1 MHPNASPQGRTC
13 ILDGGTGGPETQ
25 TGPQAVAGVLGT
37 AAFFLC
43 EELLGQHFDMVPD
56 GVAKPQLGDLFLF
69 PLASGGP
76 GWWGAHAA
84 VYCGDGEIIHLE
96 GSSGTSP
103 SGIVA
108 KHGKSHL
115 LRTRGPAKV
124 LQRKGGLDAAALQH
138 RIRAAM
144 DQAVEYDAVTCNCVH
159 FALTLLGLGH
169 LAGAMVG
176 ATTPGDP
183 NARSGQ
189 ASPQPIFSPRCP
201 QRCSDGGSDVHGRR
215 AGLEH
220 SSPGHQRFAG
230 GFGIPLVCCSCRRPW
245 WRCQQPSSVTSSVP
259 EKTGLGRLQSSSGSQ
274 QSSSS
279 SPRAYETLTFLLFK
293 SVPGHGEVFEEVSES
308 TLQHGDILL
317 FPTTIRPSLDI
328 SFKHAA
334 VYCGDGEVIHFQ
346 NTDFRTNRGRIIKDG
361 FEAMKKERGKFRI
374 YRKKGGIDLNDFRS
388 KVRKAMNSEADYDL
402 RKNNCIHF
410 ALCLLDLVEFYM
422 QLVKIQNEGGSCSGG
437 ARTCHIV

>member
-1 MHPNASPQGRTC
+1 MSQQVSDAATVPRAP
-13 ILDGGTGGPETQ
+13 
-25 TGPQAVAGVLGT
+25 VALKHKRVPRRWRGALGT

-84 VYCGDGEIIHLE
+84 VYCGDEIIHLE
-96 GSSGTSP
+96 ARGRPP

-115 LRTRGPAKV
+115 LRTRAPAKV

-169 LAGAMVG
+169 LAGAMPFSASYLDQEGYEVTFG
-176 ATTPGDP
+176 SGTFRPP
-183 NARSGQ
+183 HRS
-189 ASPQPIFSPRCP
+189 
-201 QRCSDGGSDVHGRR
+201 
-215 AGLEH
+215 
-220 SSPGHQRFAG
+220 
-230 GFGIPLVCCSCRRPW
+230 CSCRRPW